1 MPSVEHLNKIQLANI
16 CSILEVIVENNK
28 LDKEVSYFWTAAA
41 NTLMQTDNKDFQLAA
56 LKLYNALKNKEE
68 LIRLAGVCNTFT
80 KDVKDKYFEITGY
93 GRFAD
98 KAIVD
103 CWLEGCY
110 TSNPYALNAV
120 LYIEEP
126 STLSYAYK
134 EIIKANKLSEFFDP
148 KGELCVFYESYLKKQ
163 FYIAW
168 EENLE
173 CKILIT
179 KIVAGFIDHHSYTS
193 YNELLKFRK

>member
-1 MPSVEHLNKIQLANI
+1 M
-16 CSILEVIVENNK
+16 
-28 LDKEVSYFWTAAA
+28 
-41 NTLMQTDNKDFQLAA
+41 
-56 LKLYNALKNKEE
+56 
-68 LIRLAGVCNTFT
+68 
-80 KDVKDKYFEITGY
+80 
-93 GRFAD
+93 
-98 KAIVD
+98 D

-193 YNELLKFRK
+193 YNELYIIIRQILREEKTGSVFISCFENSKWDLENLFIHFDPEIVDAELLHVTEERFEQCSKAPPPT